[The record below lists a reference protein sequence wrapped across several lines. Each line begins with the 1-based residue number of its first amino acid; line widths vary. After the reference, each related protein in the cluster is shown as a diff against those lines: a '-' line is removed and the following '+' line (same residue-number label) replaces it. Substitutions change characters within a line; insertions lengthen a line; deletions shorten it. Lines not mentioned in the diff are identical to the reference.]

1 MFSLG
6 MSYVIGQNISN
17 STMLAGAGKFV
28 DDATKLGSGAMT
40 GNLGKASKEVASEF
54 ATSFIPTVVR
64 QGGKVYNSLEGDNFQ
79 KISTEFFEY
88 AKKNLNDNDLEFDY
102 DLRGRK
108 YDKFMYFSQFE
119 RDEIDE
125 ELYRVRPTIY
135 PIKNNFRYTY
145 SGLIGESVTVK
156 LNSKEKRWFRQNVG
170 IVFDQNLKTLFES
183 RHYKNANLR
192 WVKQGLIENAWE
204 ESKRTSWTWF
214 KDPKKAFFTD
224 ENGVNNLISMKLKQ
238 EQTN

>member
-1 MFSLG
+1 MLNPECVIAIIAFAFVCFAICVAFKHIAFDKSL
-6 MSYVIGQNISN
+6 SLCKNSLCSVFFEILCSLDSISLIIFLILLTDFIGYFPIDVSPLNI
-17 STMLAGAGKFV
+17 
-28 DDATKLGSGAMT
+28 
-40 GNLGKASKEVASEF
+40 KASAPSITEF
-54 ATSFIPTVVR
+54 ATSFIPTIVK

-135 PIKNNFRYTY
+135 PIKNNFRWK
-145 SGLIGESVTVK
+145 V
-156 LNSKEKRWFRQNVG
+156 
-170 IVFDQNLKTLFES
+170 
-183 RHYKNANLR
+183 
-192 WVKQGLIENAWE
+192 
-204 ESKRTSWTWF
+204 
-214 KDPKKAFFTD
+214 
-224 ENGVNNLISMKLKQ
+224 
-238 EQTN
+238 

>member
-1 MFSLG
+1 
-6 MSYVIGQNISN
+6 MSYVLGQNISN
-17 STMLAGAGKFV
+17 STMLAGAGKFI
-28 DDATKLGSGAMT
+28 DDTTKLASGAMS
-40 GNLGKASKEVASEF
+40 GNLGKAASEVASEF
-54 ATSFIPTVVR
+54 TTSFIPTVVR

-119 RDEIDE
+119 RDKIDE

-135 PIKNNFRYTY
+135 PIKNNYRYTY

-170 IVFDQNLKTLFES
+170 ILFDQNLKSL
-183 RHYKNANLR
+183 L
-192 WVKQGLIENAWE
+192 
-204 ESKRTSWTWF
+204 
-214 KDPKKAFFTD
+214 DD
-224 ENGVNNLISMKLKQ
+224 
-238 EQTN
+238 